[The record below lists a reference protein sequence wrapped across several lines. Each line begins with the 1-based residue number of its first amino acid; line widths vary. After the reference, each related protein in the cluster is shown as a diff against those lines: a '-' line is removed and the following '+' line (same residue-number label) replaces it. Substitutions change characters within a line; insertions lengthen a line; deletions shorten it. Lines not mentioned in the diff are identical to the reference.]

1 MKSGKPMECARHS
14 EPSNEDKVAMYI
26 AELAGE
32 LSAMASEKRLSIL
45 AYILD
50 MARREAEVHAA
61 AVPRT

>member
-1 MKSGKPMECARHS
+1 MKNGKPEECTRHL
-14 EPSNEDKVAMYI
+14 EPLNEDKVAVYI

-32 LSAMASEKRLSIL
+32 LSAMASDKRMSIL

-61 AVPRT
+61 ATPRS